1 MDGSLAASYA
11 RSYGF
16 KDARISELFAKGRQE
31 ANFEK
36 RKVLYAEL
44 QQRALDLAPVIPI
57 NWRAQGYG
65 YQSYLSGFTN
75 IPGFLTFFSGMVI
88 ENIEIG

>member
-1 MDGSLAASYA
+1 MDGSLSASYA

-16 KDARISELFAKGRQE
+16 KDEKISSLFAEGRQE
-31 ANFEK
+31 ADLGK
-36 RKVLYAEL
+36 RKAIYAEL
-44 QQRALDLAPVIPI
+44 QQRALDLAPIIPI

-65 YQSYLSGFTN
+65 YQNYVSGFKN

-88 ENIEIG
+88 ENVELG